1 MSYVHLKNLS
11 ASDANT
17 HAGYYILGLP
27 AMTGITGFAHVIQR
41 HCHEVFYDEIDKRR
55 RLEEKDKPEVNGVCF
70 TVHSM
75 QRLDSHPKYINYQL
89 GSRIRGEI
97 AATIDRRGVHLNFD
111 LILRIDEKGNEN
123 RTNLE
128 EYIMGPK
135 FLNFLKTLPFCSGR
149 LNFPDKTFPGP
160 VKQAISYFETKD
172 ELKESL
178 MGISAS
184 SFIIEDATDTLFN
197 ALEENPEEDSL
208 TLLLDHIKRQRRFG
222 SEANKK
228 PREYRP
234 WYIPLAVGYQALE
247 ETPAVRTG
255 SRNGYPHLFAEPVIG
270 LGLAR
275 SMGSY
280 RFQLKEDTDMPVFW
294 RYKCETKDNL
304 YIVEAQPL

>member
-11 ASDANT
+11 ATDANT

-27 AMTGITGFAHVIQR
+27 AMTGVAGFAHVIQR
-41 HCHEVFYDEIDKRR
+41 HCHNVFHDEIDKRR
-55 RLEEKDKPEVNGVCF
+55 RLKENDKPDIAGACF
-70 TVHSM
+70 IVHSM
-75 QRLDSHPKYINYQL
+75 QRLDSHPKYVNYQL
-89 GSRIRGEI
+89 GSRIRSET

-111 LILRIDEKGNEN
+111 LILKIDEKGNEN

-128 EYIMGPK
+128 GYIMGSK

-160 VKQAISYFETKD
+160 VKQVISYVETKD

-178 MGISAS
+178 IDIPAS
-184 SFIIEDATDTLFN
+184 SFIIEDAADTLFI
-197 ALEENPEEDSL
+197 ALTENPEKDSL
-208 TLLLDHIKRQRRFG
+208 TLLLEHIKRQKRSG
-222 SEANKK
+222 SEAKQK

-247 ETPAVRTG
+247 EKPTVRTG
-255 SRNGYPHLFAEPVIG
+255 SRNSYPHLFAEPVIG

-280 RFQLKEDTDMPVFW
+280 RFQLEEDTDMPVFW
-294 RYKCETKDNL
+294 RYKCQAENNL
-304 YIVEAQPL
+304 YIVKAQPL